1 MDKLKMDRS
10 KNIFI
15 RRIGFMLVAL
25 IGLLLALAVQAA
37 DSTQLSGH
45 KGDVN
50 SVAVSADGT
59 LVVSGS
65 SDNQVK
71 VWSGGGEVATR
82 ESTQGLVTAVSSS
95 PDGKLVAV
103 GSMYG
108 DVTLWDRVTGKDLYS
123 KRGHETR
130 ITAVSSIERES
141 PGH

>member
-59 LVVSGS
+59 LVVSAG
-65 SDNQVK
+65 DGTVYLIDLHGK
-71 VWSGGGEVATR
+71 VVHTWRMPYPAGQYGYLTEKGT
-82 ESTQGLVTAVSSS
+82 LFYN
-95 PDGKLVAV
+95 GK
-103 GSMYG
+103 
-108 DVTLWDRVTGKDLYS
+108 
-123 KRGHETR
+123 
-130 ITAVSSIERES
+130 I
-141 PGH
+141 